1 MRTAEMKFVIAPLA
15 GLVAGLAFAGT
26 AVAEAP
32 SFTLQTTD
40 RAMYGTRE
48 VDQGRFADGAQRLE
62 RMLELAGSSRSLR
75 QPALNELC
83 IAYTMLR
90 DFQAAEARCQESV
103 ENGRSTG
110 LALNNRGV
118 MRIAA
123 GNYEAGVQDF
133 AAALEV
139 GGARSVATKNLSLAQ
154 QRVAEMRTED
164 NAERAADNGVET
176 DARSERDERA
186 AVVEATAERFAQLI
200 EDRTLELASNLA
212 ADQSS

>member
-1 MRTAEMKFVIAPLA
+1 MRTAGMKFVIAPLA

-90 DFQAAEARCQESV
+90 DFEAAEARCQESV

-133 AAALEV
+133 AAALEA

-154 QRVAEMRTED
+154 QRFAEMRTED

-176 DARSERDERA
+176 EAGPDRDERA
-186 AVVEATAERFAQLI
+186 AVVEATTERFARLI
-200 EDRTLELASNLA
+200 EDRTLELALNLA
-212 ADQSS
+212 AEQSS